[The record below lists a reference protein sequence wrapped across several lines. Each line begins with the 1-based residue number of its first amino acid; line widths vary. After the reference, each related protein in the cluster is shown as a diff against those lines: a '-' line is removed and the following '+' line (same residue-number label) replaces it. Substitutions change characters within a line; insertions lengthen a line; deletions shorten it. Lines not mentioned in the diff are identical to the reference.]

1 MFDLRPAGMGSGA
14 VARAVSAGRGPM
26 ELELHQLELRYESL
40 RKRSHRAERQLL
52 SSLAEVG
59 QQMPIVVVADVSQRF
74 VLIDGFKRVRALRRL
89 AHDQVRATVWE
100 VEEAEALVLE
110 RLMHVGGEDALS
122 EGWLLV
128 ALHER
133 FSLSPDELARRFDR
147 SKSWVSRR
155 LALVRELPE
164 GVQAQVRSG
173 DLSAYA
179 AMKYLVPLA
188 RANAE
193 TAAQL
198 ATAVQPLKL
207 TTRQVGLLYQG
218 WRSGTEK
225 TRELILT
232 APLAYLRAQ
241 ENTTPKE
248 KTPTQLLVDDLGA
261 LSGICR
267 RARRRLEQGLMHR
280 LLPGEPEEVGHR
292 LTEARSA
299 AESLFSRFD
308 QEASHA
314 Q

>member
-1 MFDLRPAGMGSGA
+1 
-14 VARAVSAGRGPM
+14 M
-26 ELELHQLELRYESL
+26 ELEFHRLDLRYESL
-40 RKRSHRAERQLL
+40 RKRSRRAERQLL

-59 QQMPIVVVADVSQRF
+59 QQLPVVVVAGGDAGF
-74 VLIDGFKRVRALRRL
+74 VLIDGYKRVRALRRL

-110 RLMHVGGEDALS
+110 RLMRAGGEDALS
-122 EGWLLV
+122 QGWLLV
-128 ALHER
+128 TLHER
-133 FSLSPDELARRFDR
+133 FALSPEELARRFDK

-155 LALVRELPE
+155 LALVQELPE
-164 GVQAQVRSG
+164 GVQAQVRAG

-188 RANAE
+188 RANAVV
-193 TAAQL
+193 AAQF
-198 ATAVQPLKL
+198 AAAVVPLKL

-218 WRSGTEK
+218 WQSGTEK

-232 APLAYLRAQ
+232 TPLVYLRAQ
-241 ENTTPKE
+241 EDASPKE

-267 RARRRLEQGLMHR
+267 RARRRLEQGLMQR
-280 LLPGEPEEVGHR
+280 LLPGEPEEVGQR
-292 LTEARSA
+292 VSEARA
-299 AESLFSRFD
+299 AASSLFSRFE